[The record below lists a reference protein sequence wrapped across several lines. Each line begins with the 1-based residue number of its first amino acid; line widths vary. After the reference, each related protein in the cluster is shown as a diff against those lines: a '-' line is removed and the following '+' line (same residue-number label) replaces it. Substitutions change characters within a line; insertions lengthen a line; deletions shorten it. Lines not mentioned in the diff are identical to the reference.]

1 MNNFYSVFNDTGEGQ
16 PPRCSLKIDAK
27 KAASSGERQLPSR
40 CPRPEQ
46 TRRKHLDGRRENGYL
61 WREAVMVKR
70 FADWL
75 EKISVAAFAVG
86 VFQGN
91 GWGIVVS
98 ALALGW
104 CMWLTKR
111 MGGGQ

>member
-16 PPRCSLKIDAK
+16 PPRRSLKTDAK

-61 WREAVMVKR
+61 WGEANDEILGNMVFDFWCGLHDRRGHFSGKLGAAIVGAALTWVGWKIHQKR
-70 FADWL
+70 GD
-75 EKISVAAFAVG
+75 K
-86 VFQGN
+86 
-91 GWGIVVS
+91 
-98 ALALGW
+98 
-104 CMWLTKR
+104 
-111 MGGGQ
+111 